1 MTPPALACAP
11 SGRCAASV
19 GFACVAF
26 AVLLMFADIA
36 AGQTKGVWP
45 ATIQSLAQTL
55 TTVSGVPTL
64 LTIHGTGNCKFRLSY
79 LKQDGP
85 PALPVQM
92 VFSSTPQSPFP
103 LHLKILDATPPG
115 TYTWTAIGIEGCMGT
130 QSLTFTVR

>member
-1 MTPPALACAP
+1 MTPPAPACAQ
-11 SGRCAASV
+11 SDRVTASV
-19 GFACVAF
+19 GFACLAVA
-26 AVLLMFADIA
+26 ASLMLAGVA
-36 AGQTKGVWP
+36 LGQTKGAMP
-45 ATIQSLAQTL
+45 AAIHSVAQTL

-85 PALPVQM
+85 PAAAAQL

-115 TYTWTAIGIEGCMGT
+115 TYTWTANGIEGCMGS